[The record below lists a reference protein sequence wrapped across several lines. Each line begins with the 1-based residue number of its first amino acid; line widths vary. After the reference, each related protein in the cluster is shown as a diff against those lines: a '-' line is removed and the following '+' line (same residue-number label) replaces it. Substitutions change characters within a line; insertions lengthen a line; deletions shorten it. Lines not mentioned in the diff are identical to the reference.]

1 MGALQEKR
9 TVVFGIN
16 RMHNYHDVPVP
27 SIEISASTSAELS
40 QPWANVFSGHPAL
53 AATSVTIAGGHGGGV
68 ELWINTNVPGGANK
82 AITGVVNAFGF
93 ANMSVA
99 MISTVANRERQL
111 TVSIGTDSVTTTT
124 PTNVFNAVPSNLAM
138 GPDVASAASLSW
150 LLEVTDEDQVGV
162 VPEQFYR
169 FLFRVTDGTFHQN
182 DMAWLRLGELFIGN
196 IYHPPCPHSI
206 RLKPS
211 RAATLLRNADN
222 TWTWNRRAR
231 RSGRRIT
238 LGWRGIEDAER
249 LELEQ
254 FVANVGDPYHHA
266 HRPSALGFGVGP
278 EVGLNDFASPV
289 MLSLHREAF
298 RTTTPAWRTAIYC
311 VVDPASVDFA
321 YNSAANTWDARASF
335 LEVA

>member
-9 TVVFGIN
+9 DVVFGIN
-16 RMHNYHDVPVP
+16 RMHRYHDVPTP
-27 SIEISASTSAELS
+27 TIDTNGTGSEIG
-40 QPWANVFSGHPAL
+40 QPWANIFSGHPAL
-53 AATSVTIAGGHGGGV
+53 AAKSITNVSGHLGGV
-68 ELWINTNVPGGANK
+68 EVWVNTNVPGGANA

-93 ANMSVA
+93 VNMSAA
-99 MISTVANRERQL
+99 MIDNVANRERQL
-111 TVSIGTDSVTTTT
+111 TVSIGTDSVATTT
-124 PTNVFNAVPSNLAM
+124 PENVFGAVPSNLAM

-150 LLEVTDEDQVGV
+150 LLEVSDEDTVSV
-162 VPEQFYR
+162 PPEQYYR
-169 FLFRVTDGTFHQN
+169 FLFQVTDGTTHQN
-182 DMAWLRLGELFIGN
+182 DMKWLRLGELFIGN

-222 TWTWNRRAR
+222 TWTWNRRSR
-231 RSGRRIT
+231 RSGRRVT
-238 LGWRGIEDAER
+238 LGWRGISDAER

-266 HRPSALGFGVGP
+266 HRPSALGFGIGP

-298 RTTTPAWRTAIYC
+298 RATTPAWRTAIYC

-335 LEVA
+335 IEVA